1 MFVSVAADFTCFNCF
16 DRSLVNKAGF
26 AALKPSLV
34 ISEKVLRADSQTDEF
49 LLFTAAAYIY

>member
-1 MFVSVAADFTCFNCF
+1 MFVRVAADFPCFSYF
-16 DRSLVNKAGF
+16 VKSFVSRAGL

-34 ISEKVLRADSQTDEF
+34 ISEKDLRADSQTDEF